1 MVLVSGGS
9 LQHHP
14 PTLLSLLPLR
24 TRQRGRAQ
32 TEKVS
37 PYLGEQMEVE
47 RLFTE
52 KAHKHCCPGA
62 SLPEKWAGNGHAK
75 SRPILLIPQFIE
87 FKRPH

>member
-1 MVLVSGGS
+1 MVLVSRGS

-47 RLFTE
+47 RLLKKRASTAARE
-52 KAHKHCCPGA
+52 PVCP
-62 SLPEKWAGNGHAK
+62 KNDGHAK